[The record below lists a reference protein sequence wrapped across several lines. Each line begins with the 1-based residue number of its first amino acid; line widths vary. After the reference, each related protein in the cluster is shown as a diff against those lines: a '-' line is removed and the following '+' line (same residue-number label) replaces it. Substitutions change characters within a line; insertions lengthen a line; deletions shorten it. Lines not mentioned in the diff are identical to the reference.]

1 MCGIFGIWHH
11 DGRAVDLGALERATS
26 ALRHRGPDDEGY
38 LLVATR
44 TGRTALCGGPATPA
58 ALGLPRLSALAG
70 EHFDLALGFRRLAIL
85 DLSPAGHQPMP
96 SPDGRH
102 WLIFNGEIYNYLELR
117 AELQALGHSFRTGSD
132 TEVILA
138 AYAAWGPACLRR
150 FNGMWALALWQAAG
164 RALFLAR
171 DRFGVKPL
179 YTTNTPNGTFAFA
192 SEIKALAA
200 AGVASFQP
208 DALAIAAYVT
218 QGRYPSARAGA
229 TFWTGVRA
237 LPAAHYALV
246 RGQTWSTQRYWDLP
260 LTAGPPT
267 DQATATATYRAL
279 FDDAVRLRLRADVA
293 VGTCLS
299 GGLDSSSIVA
309 VAGEL
314 MRREHAVILERLGD
328 HQQTFSAIYDQN
340 GRWDERVHIAPVL
353 ARTGAAGN
361 NIVPTA
367 ARLWSDL
374 DRLIYHQDEP
384 FAGTSIFAQWCVM
397 GLARERGVTVLLD
410 GQGADEVLGGY
421 RPFGPLLGEL
431 LRGGHPG
438 RALAAARAIGGVT
451 GLPQLPLL
459 IRALIG
465 QAPAPA
471 LLRLR
476 RYRLDGYVAAAALR
490 PDLGPA
496 LLAEEADDA
505 TPYLAGRTLQQH
517 LARLVVEDSLPT
529 LLRYEDRNSMAFA
542 REARVPFLD
551 YRLVEYA
558 FTAAAPWRVHAGW
571 TKWIQ
576 RQTMADR
583 LPSTVVWR
591 RDKVGFET
599 PELAWLRAGQD
610 HLLDRLTPGGRLA
623 DYLDVPAARAA
634 VPRLLAAGQTA
645 LVWRWV
651 NLAGW
656 LQRFGAP

>member
-11 DGRAVDLGALERATS
+11 DERAVDLGAVERATS

-38 LLVATR
+38 LLVETR
-44 TGRTALCGGPATPA
+44 TGRTTLCGGPATPP
-58 ALGLPRLSALAG
+58 ALDLPRLSTFAG
-70 EHFDLALGFRRLAIL
+70 DHFDLALGFRRLAIL

-96 SPDGRH
+96 SPDRRH

-117 AELQALGHSFRTGSD
+117 AELQALGHPFRTGSD

-138 AYAAWGPACLRR
+138 AYAAWGPACLNR
-150 FNGMWALALWQAAG
+150 FNGMWAFALWQGA
-164 RALFLAR
+164 RRDLFLAR

-179 YTTNTPNGTFAFA
+179 YTATAPDGTFAFA

-200 AGVASFQP
+200 AGVVAFQP
-208 DALAIAAYVT
+208 DPLAVAAYVA
-218 QGRYPSARAGA
+218 QGRYPSAQAGA

-237 LPAAHYALV
+237 LPAAHYARV
-246 RGQTWSTQRYWDLP
+246 SSPAWTAQRYWGLP
-260 LTAGPPT
+260 TTAGPPT
-267 DQATATATYRAL
+267 PQSAAGSTYRDL

-314 MRREHAVILERLGD
+314 MQREHAVSLERLGD
-328 HQQTFSAIYDQN
+328 HQQTFSAVYDEA
-340 GRWDERVHIAPVL
+340 GRWDERTHIAPVL

-361 NIVPTA
+361 SIVPTA
-367 ARLWSDL
+367 ERLWTDL
-374 DRLIYHQDEP
+374 DRLIWHQDEP

-397 GLARERGVTVLLD
+397 SLARERGVTVLLD

-438 RALAAARAIGGVT
+438 RALAAVRAIGAVT

-459 IRALIG
+459 ARALVG

-476 RYRLDGYVAAAALR
+476 QHRVRGYVAEAGLR
-490 PDLGPA
+490 PDLAAA
-496 LLAEEADDA
+496 LLAAEAADA
-505 TPYLAGRTLQQH
+505 APYVAGRTLHRH

-576 RQTMADR
+576 RQTVADR
-583 LPSTVVWR
+583 LPDSVVWR

-610 HLLDRLTPGGRLA
+610 HLLDLLA
-623 DYLDVPAARAA
+623 PDSQVAAYLDLPAARAA
-634 VPRLLAAGQTA
+634 VPRLLAAGQTG
-645 LVWRWV
+645 LVWRWA

-656 LQRFGAP
+656 LRAFGGA